1 MDNLQNASRK
11 IPRFSENAKWLPVI
25 FMVFTI
31 TFLYQIFFWCHFYP
45 TLQEDIP
52 KKHRDEDL
60 RHRGIVQFVIFQ
72 FVTCMLIL
80 CYVRAILV
88 NPGEIP
94 YDDPWM
100 YEKPSYDFKEEA
112 EKFITNFEKKKD
124 GQRRHCKW
132 CGRYKPDRCHHC
144 RVCSTCILKMDHH
157 CPWIYNCVGFHNYK
171 YFFLVLLYAVID
183 LHLIF
188 WWMLESV
195 IKSWEDVT
203 SFHKMFFL
211 LYGESLTLFLAV
223 LLTLFFS
230 FHVAL
235 MFKAMT
241 TIEFCEKKGRLET
254 KGDGSEGEPGFL
266 AGNLGA
272 FMGFFTDTSV
282 YDRGC
287 WSNLTAVFGPNP
299 LLWFFPCS
307 PPEGDGLYFDSAHS
321 RLVPERDMGRDFE
334 VNRGI
339 KPKKRY
345 AQGTMYSYGAPE
357 YSAAPTAGLANTAW
371 DAAVAGQHTT
381 HNDNQDYQH
390 VGWPPEGEGLFRP
403 GRPLI

>member
-1 MDNLQNASRK
+1 MDNVQQPGR
-11 IPRFSENAKWLPVI
+11 IPRFSENAKWIPVI

-31 TFLYQIFFWCHFYP
+31 SGLYHIFYWCHLYP
-45 TLQEDIP
+45 SLQEDVA
-52 KKHRDEDL
+52 KKHRDEAL
-60 RHRGIVQFVIFQ
+60 RERGLWQMMVFNL
-72 FVTCMLIL
+72 VTFLL
-80 CYVRAILV
+80 VVCYIRAILV
-88 NPGEIP
+88 DPGEIP
-94 YDDPWM
+94 SDDPYWA
-100 YEKPSYDFKEEA
+100 YEGKEGDGQ
-112 EKFITNFEKKKD
+112 KFNVERKKD

-132 CGRYKPDRCHHC
+132 CARFKPDRCHHC
-144 RVCSTCILKMDHH
+144 RVCRTCILKMDHH

-195 IKSWEDVT
+195 IKSWQDET

-241 TIEFCEKKGRLET
+241 TIEFCEKKGRS
-254 KGDGSEGEPGFL
+254 KVDSDGNEGEVGY
-266 AGNLGA
+266 LGA
-272 FMGFFTDTSV
+272 LMGFFTDASA
-282 YDRGC
+282 YDNGF
-287 WSNLTAVFGPNP
+287 WNNLTAVFGPNP

-307 PPEGDGLYFDSAHS
+307 PPEGDGLFYETAQS
-321 RLVPERDMGRDFE
+321 RLLAEGGMSREFE

-339 KPKKRY
+339 KPKKLY
-345 AQGTMYSYGAPE
+345 DQGALYSYGAPA
-357 YSAAPTAGLANTAW
+357 YSEAIKAGPTNIAGGAAWP
-371 DAAVAGQHTT
+371 VRHTIQ
-381 HNDNQDYQH
+381 NDNQDYQAG
-390 VGWPPEGEGLFRP
+390 GWPPNDAVLFRP